1 MNSELRLREYLSGA
15 ALLASGIRL
24 ARIEGPSGIK
34 DRCTMVFHNENGQ
47 AEKALADH
55 ERGVLAVSS
64 LEYALAVQ
72 SLKSRLFMARRE
84 G

>member
-1 MNSELRLREYLSGA
+1 
-15 ALLASGIRL
+15 
-24 ARIEGPSGIK
+24 
-34 DRCTMVFHNENGQ
+34 MVFHNENGQ